1 MEHFIDNIQKTI
13 LTRRKFKGINAVSL
27 ITFELD
33 RLLQA
38 NITTSEY
45 LLNHRPNISPEFR
58 ETLENSI
65 RVFKETRELY
75 KRNYEKRTS
84 NI

>member
-1 MEHFIDNIQKTI
+1 MEHFIDNVQKTI
-13 LTRRKFKGINAVSL
+13 LTRRNFKGINAVSL

-45 LLNHRPNISPEFR
+45 LLNHRPNI
-58 ETLENSI
+58 
-65 RVFKETRELY
+65 
-75 KRNYEKRTS
+75 
-84 NI
+84 